1 MWRQE
6 GEESV
11 LQPDDWMEGEIRNL
25 SFWFSVRIRVNRA
38 MERTRQ
44 ISHCGTKTLHELPR
58 ILIATNLEQLRKS
71 RRSIR
76 RGWRHSYFKSSH
88 HGTASS
94 SLT

>member
-44 ISHCGTKTLHELPR
+44 ISHCGTKTLHELQVFSLQL
-58 ILIATNLEQLRKS
+58 ILSNCVNQGDQYDVVGVTAISNHSTTELLRP
-71 RRSIR
+71 
-76 RGWRHSYFKSSH
+76 H
-88 HGTASS
+88 
-94 SLT
+94 